1 MVWDLRSGQNIQA
14 LSGGH
19 IKKIVSLKFLPN
31 CYQIATGSEDNS
43 VKIWDLRK
51 RACVYT
57 VPAHTKLVSDIK
69 FEEQYEGRVML
80 TTSYDNKCKIWSTG
94 DWVLVRTLTGHE
106 NKITSVS
113 ATKDLNHIITTSF
126 DRTFKL
132 WQMKKPELPK

>member
-1 MVWDLRSGQNIQA
+1 MPLA
-14 LSGGH
+14 GGH
-19 IKKIVSLKFLPN
+19 VKKMISLKFMPH
-31 CYQIATGSEDNS
+31 CYQIASGSDDNT

-51 RACVYT
+51 KACIYT

-69 FEEQYEGRVML
+69 FEEEYVML

-94 DWVLVRTLTGHE
+94 DWVLIRTLTGHE

-113 ATKDLNHIITTSF
+113 VTKDLQNIITTSF

-132 WQMKKPELPK
+132 WQMKKPQKQ

>member
-1 MVWDLRSGQNIQA
+1 MA
-14 LSGGH
+14 LAGGH
-19 IKKIVSLKFLPN
+19 VSKMISLKFFPN
-31 CYQIATGSEDNS
+31 CYQIASGSDDNT

-51 RACVYT
+51 RQSIYT

-69 FEEQYEGRVML
+69 FEDEYEGRVML

-113 ATKDLNHIITTSF
+113 VTRDLQNIITTSF

-132 WQMKKPELPK
+132 WAMKK